1 MNPLAN
7 FTLLDVFDFRTRKEH
22 EYLLEEAAMIIESI
36 CENSLSKY
44 CIIKGQI
51 QLKNVEYLIYN
62 GFQVFKTTD
71 NNTLIAWEHLDI
83 DIEVQMKDMIKLSCT
98 LSRE

>member
-22 EYLLEEAAMIIESI
+22 EYLLEEAAMIIKSI

-51 QLKNVEYLIYN
+51 QHKNTEYLMFN
-62 GFQVFKTTD
+62 GFQVFKTAD
-71 NNTLIAWEHLDI
+71 NDTLIAWEDLDI
-83 DIEVQMKDMIKLSCT
+83 DIEAQMKDMIKLSCK
-98 LSRE
+98 LSK